1 MQDNSELG
9 QSLKQIIE
17 HRLEKI
23 KILKDAG
30 INPFPHNFTLKD
42 KISYLLTIQE
52 PFNKI
57 LATRYNLCST
67 CIFLLPS

>member
-1 MQDNSELG
+1 MEDNSDLG

-17 HRLEKI
+17 HRLGKI

-42 KISYLLTIQE
+42 KI
-52 PFNKI
+52 
-57 LATRYNLCST
+57 
-67 CIFLLPS
+67 